1 MTGSVP
7 PSPLPGRFLPATLLL
22 ALACAGTRPRE
33 GGPSGP
39 QVEAIVLGN
48 AQDGGLPHAGC
59 ARPCC
64 ETARRDP
71 SRRALVA
78 SLGLIDRE
86 AGRVFLVDATPNFPE
101 QVEALNRAA
110 GRPAA
115 SLPDGILLTHAH
127 VGHYAGLIHLG
138 REVAGADRVP
148 VWCTPSMAEFLRSNG
163 PWSLL
168 VSAGHVELRETP
180 PSTTVEL
187 TPRVRAT
194 PIPVPHRREF
204 SDCVAWRIEG
214 PGRALLYLPDI
225 DGWAELPGGRP
236 GIRRGVDVA
245 LLDGTF
251 FDPAAEL
258 RRTDASGILHPPIPD
273 TLRRLAALARRPE
286 VRFTHLNHTN
296 PANVPG
302 SAERRRVEA
311 EGERVARPGERFAL
325 AAGAPI
331 P

>member
-1 MTGSVP
+1 MRG
-7 PSPLPGRFLPATLLL
+7 PSLAPFLLL
-22 ALACAGTRPRE
+22 AACSLPHPSRHRE
-33 GGPSGP
+33 AP
-39 QVEAIVLGN
+39 VEAIVLGN

-59 ARPCC
+59 GRPCC
-64 ETARRDP
+64 EAARRDS
-71 SRRALVA
+71 SRRALV
-78 SLGLIDRE
+78 SCLGLIDRE
-86 AGRVFLVDATPNFPE
+86 AGRAFLVDATPDFPE

-127 VGHYAGLIHLG
+127 VGHYAGLVHVG
-138 REVAGADRVP
+138 REVAAADRLP
-148 VWCTPSMAEFLRSNG
+148 VWCTPSMAAFLRSNG

-168 VSAGHVELRETP
+168 VSEGHVELRETP

-187 TPRVRAT
+187 TPRLRAT

-225 DGWAELPGGRP
+225 DGWDDLPGGLP
-236 GIRRGVDVA
+236 GILGGVDVA

-251 FDPAAEL
+251 FDPASEL
-258 RRTDASGILHPPIPD
+258 PGRDPSKVPHPPIPD
-273 TLRRLAALARRPE
+273 TLRRLAALPGRRE

-302 SAERRRVEA
+302 SAESRRVEA
-311 EGERVARPGERFAL
+311 GGARVARAGERFAL
-325 AAGAPI
+325 AGGP
-331 P
+331 PTP

>member
-1 MTGSVP
+1 VRDPVP
-7 PSPLPGRFLPATLLL
+7 PFPPPGRALPAILLL
-22 ALACAGTRPRE
+22 SLACAGTGRGERD
-33 GGPSGP
+33 PSGP
-39 QVEAIVLGN
+39 EVEAIVLGT
-48 AQDGGLPHAGC
+48 AQDGGVPHAGC
-59 ARPCC
+59 GRPCC
-64 ETARRDP
+64 EAARREP
-71 SRRALVA
+71 SLRALVA
-78 SLGLIDRE
+78 CLGLIDRE
-86 AGRVFLVDATPNFPE
+86 AGRAFLVDSTPDFPE

-110 GRPAA
+110 RRPAA
-115 SLPDGILLTHAH
+115 ALPDGILLTHAH

-180 PSTTVEL
+180 PSTAVEL
-187 TPRVRAT
+187 TPRLRAT

-225 DGWAELPGGRP
+225 DGWDELPGGLP
-236 GIRRGVDVA
+236 GILRGVDVA

-258 RRTDASGILHPPIPD
+258 RRPDASGILHPPIPD
-273 TLRRLAALARRPE
+273 TLRRLAALPTRPE

-302 SAERRRVEA
+302 STEGRRVEA
-311 EGERVARPGERFAL
+311 EGGRVARAGERFAL
-325 AAGAPI
+325 AAGAPT

>member
-1 MTGSVP
+1 
-7 PSPLPGRFLPATLLL
+7 PSALLL
-22 ALACAGTRPRE
+22 ALACAGT
-33 GGPSGP
+33 GPGDRGRSGP
-39 QVEAIVLGN
+39 HVEAIVLGN
-48 AQDGGLPHAGC
+48 AQDGGIPHVGC

-64 ETARRDP
+64 EAARRDP

-78 SLGLIDRE
+78 CLGLIDRE
-86 AGRVFLVDATPNFPE
+86 AGRAFLVDSTPDFPE

-110 GRPAA
+110 DRPPAA
-115 SLPDGILLTHAH
+115 LPDGILLTHAH

-148 VWCTPSMAEFLRSNG
+148 VWCTPSMAAFLRANG

-180 PSTTVEL
+180 PSTQVEL
-187 TPRVRAT
+187 TPRLRAT

-225 DGWAELPGGRP
+225 DAWDDLPGGLS
-236 GIRRGVDVA
+236 GILRGVDVA

-258 RRTDASGILHPPIPD
+258 PGRDASKVPHPPIPE
-273 TLRRLAALARRPE
+273 TLRRLAVLPSRPE

-296 PANVPG
+296 PANAPG
-302 SAERRRVEA
+302 SAEGRRLDA
-311 EGERVARPGERFAL
+311 EGARVARAGERL
-325 AAGAPI
+325 VL
-331 P
+331 